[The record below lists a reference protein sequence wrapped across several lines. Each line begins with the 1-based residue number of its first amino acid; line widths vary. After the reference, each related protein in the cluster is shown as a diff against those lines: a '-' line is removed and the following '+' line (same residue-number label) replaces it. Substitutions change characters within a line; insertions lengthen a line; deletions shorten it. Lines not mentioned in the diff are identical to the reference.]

1 MLFNRLLVEKDE
13 TQTAPFATGSGN
25 TTLFYTPHSP
35 TPSQMHSR
43 EQFEI
48 PDLGKMI
55 FKVTFSICGGIVYT
69 GDISELRLILNA
81 LFKN

>member
-1 MLFNRLLVEKDE
+1 MLFNRLVVEKDE

-25 TTLFYTPHSP
+25 TTLFYTPHSL

-55 FKVTFSICGGIVYT
+55 FNLKLHFQFVVELSILEIYQSYV
-69 GDISELRLILNA
+69 
-81 LFKN
+81 